1 MPPLS
6 TSNILNYSVSTL
18 SEIDTI
24 HYIENHIDNYKTPIW
39 LACLN
44 PHSYVTALDD
54 FEFSAALH
62 NANIIIPD
70 GIGIV
75 IADRFLNHLV
85 KTRITGPD
93 IFFGLS
99 ASMQKRGNGK
109 VFFLGS
115 TQECLDDIRVK
126 FGKDYPNIE
135 FSGCWSPPFKEKWTD
150 LDNTNMR
157 NAINQANP
165 DVLWV
170 GMTAPKQEKW
180 IYENLPDLNIR
191 FAAGI
196 GAVFDFYTGRVK
208 RSPIIFQKIGLDWLL
223 RLIQQPRRLWRRTF
237 LSAPIFIVHAFL
249 SFFNSKRP

>member
-1 MPPLS
+1 MS
-6 TSNILNYSVSTL
+6 SYSISNVLNYNVSTL
-18 SEIDTI
+18 NKNDTI
-24 HYIENHIDNYKTPIW
+24 NHILNHIEGINSPIW

-44 PHSYVTALDD
+44 PHSYATALNDL
-54 FEFSAALH
+54 EFSSALH
-62 NANIIIPD
+62 KANILIPD

-85 KTRITGPD
+85 KNRVTGPD

-126 FGKDYPNIE
+126 FKKDYPNIE
-135 FSGCWSPPFKEKWTD
+135 FSGCWSPPFKEQWTA
-150 LDNTNMR
+150 LDNADMR

-180 IYENLPDLNIR
+180 IHENLPYLNVR
-191 FAAGI
+191 FVAGI

-208 RSPIIFQKIGLDWLL
+208 RAPIFFQKMGLDWLF

-237 LSAPIFIVHAFL
+237 LSAPIFIIHVFL
-249 SFFNSKRP
+249 TFIKLKRN